1 MKGLVIQMRSLESS
15 IGLIYVCVYIDIM
28 IYAYLHTHTQWYHVF
43 DAGVVRKRQK
53 VRVKVILFTITY
65 LSCLVYL

>member
-1 MKGLVIQMRSLESS
+1 MC
-15 IGLIYVCVYIDIM
+15 VCVYIDIM

-53 VRVKVILFTITY
+53 VGVKVILFTVTY